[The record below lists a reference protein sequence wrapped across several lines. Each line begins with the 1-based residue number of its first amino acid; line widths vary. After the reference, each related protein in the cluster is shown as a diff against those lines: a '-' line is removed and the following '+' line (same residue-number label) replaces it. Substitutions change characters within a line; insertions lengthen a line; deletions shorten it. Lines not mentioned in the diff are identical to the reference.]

1 MKKNIENK
9 SKELAF
15 LLRHD
20 TEYQFDSHGWRKVED
35 LIKNHDYT
43 MVELEEI
50 VKTDNKQRYEFND
63 NKQLIRARQGHSIPV
78 DVELK
83 EKMPPDILYHGT
95 AQRFLNS
102 ILEQGILK
110 GTRLF
115 VHLSD
120 NIETAEKVGM
130 RHGKPAVIC
139 INTKQMAEDGIKFYL
154 SANNVWLTEYV
165 DSKYITKINNDFKN

>member
-35 LIKNHDYT
+35 LIISMIDEHEITKKAYEN
-43 MVELEEI
+43 LIEE
-50 VKTDNKQRYEFND
+50 VFD
-63 NKQLIRARQGHSIPV
+63 A
-78 DVELK
+78 VELK

-165 DSKYITKINNDFKN
+165 DSKYITKIINNFKI